1 MKAEDIRKLGE
12 AIAYHAELLAEL
24 DFSLDEPVY
33 VAERS
38 PSLGL
43 LKNARLI
50 EAVEDDSYFSGEY
63 YELLRK
69 TIHSTHY
76 EVNTMPDIQVW
87 LADVTHLANQ
97 YVALEAEQQEE
108 ERQTVRKSLI
118 KTLYQM
124 GMNLKSLIR
133 DIDHKASSEFGYCKT
148 LQAKIREGLY
158 YRERTSD
165 ILTKLE
171 RLDFEAL
178 GRISQHPEIESLT
191 IGTFFNKID
200 LLRSDLSLVLHK
212 LQRLSTSFKESELRT
227 RQLQRILHALNDHRI
242 DTKDVLERIDWTQSA
257 LLNSVGEAVI
267 TSFSAGF
274 DYENSTAF
282 VQARFDDLAQKIKLP
297 SMQRPVVA
305 VQESVKLEVD
315 DEMPDDHDTRV
326 HGLLVHQQR
335 FSHLILQSNQPSS
348 VIGYWQAETLLKEQ
362 VTADAWLLEMSQW
375 LVDVQSH
382 SLTEHGSLNLEWIER
397 PLSEWSDM
405 VVLSDIRAQFV
416 AKAV

>member
-50 EAVEDDSYFSGEY
+50 EAVEDDRYFSGEY

-108 ERQTVRKSLI
+108 ERQTVRKSLV

-124 GMNLKSLIR
+124 GMNLKSFIR

-165 ILTKLE
+165 ILKKLE

-178 GRISQHPEIESLT
+178 GRISQHPDIESLT

-257 LLNSVGEAVI
+257 LLNSVGGAVI

-282 VQARFDDLAQKIKLP
+282 AQARFDDLAQKIKLP
-297 SMQRPVVA
+297 SMQSPVVA
-305 VQESVKLEVD
+305 EQESVKLEVD
-315 DEMPDDHDTRV
+315 DEMPDDDNTID

-335 FSHLILQSNQPSS
+335 FSQLILQSNQPSS

-382 SLTEHGSLNLEWIER
+382 SLTEQGNLNLEWIER